1 MNKLNVSLSPHV
13 HSGNSIQR
21 CMLDVLIALV
31 PALLVSFYFFG
42 VGALVV
48 TATSVASCVL
58 FEFLITRFLLK
69 KPSTICD
76 MSAVLTGVLL
86 AFNVPSN
93 LPVWIII
100 IGALVAIGIGKMAF
114 GGLGANIFNP
124 ALTGRIFL
132 LIAYPVQM
140 TTWPNGGE
148 MGYLDAETGAT
159 PLSLF
164 TRYMAGETAA
174 LDQMPSAL
182 QMLIGQ
188 TGGSMG
194 EVCAIA
200 LLIGFVY
207 MLCRKT
213 ITWHTPVAIFVSAFV
228 MALICYEFSFDLAIK
243 QLLSGGLMLG
253 AIFMATDYVTSPM
266 NNKGCIIYGACIG
279 ALTIIIRR
287 FGAYP
292 EGMSF
297 AIFIMNA
304 FVPLINTYVK
314 PTRFGV
320 VKK

>member
-21 CMLDVLIALV
+21 CMLDVIIALV
-31 PALLVSFYFFG
+31 PALLLSFYFFG
-42 VGALVV
+42 IGALVV

-58 FEFLITRFLLK
+58 FEFLITRFILK
-69 KPSTICD
+69 QPASICD
-76 MSAVLTGVLL
+76 MSAVLTGLLL

-114 GGLGANIFNP
+114 GGLGQNIFNP

-140 TTWPNGGE
+140 TTWPVSGE
-148 MGYLDAETGAT
+148 MGYVDVETGAT

-164 TRYMAGETAA
+164 ARYMAGDVAA
-174 LDQMPSAL
+174 LQEMPD
-182 QMLIGQ
+182 MLDMFVGMI
-188 TGGSMG
+188 GGSMG
-194 EVCAIA
+194 EVSSIA
-200 LLIGFVY
+200 LLIGFAY
-207 MLCRKT
+207 MLIRKT
-213 ITWHTPVAIFVSAFV
+213 ITWHIPVSIFASAFI
-228 MALICYEFSFDLAIK
+228 MALICYNFDVHFAVM

-266 NNKGCIIYGACIG
+266 NNKGCLIYGACIG

-297 AIFIMNA
+297 AIFVMNA
-304 FVPLINTYVK
+304 FVPLINKYVK

>member
-48 TATSVASCVL
+48 TLTSVASCVL
-58 FEFLITRFLLK
+58 FEFLITKFLLK
-69 KPSTICD
+69 KTPTLCD

-93 LPVWIII
+93 LPIWIII

-114 GGLGANIFNP
+114 GGLGQNIFNP

-140 TTWPNGGE
+140 TTWPVSGE
-148 MGYLDAETGAT
+148 MGYADVATGAT

-164 TRYMAGETAA
+164 TRIMAGDATAA
-174 LDQMPSAL
+174 SQMPSAID
-182 QMLIGQ
+182 MLVGA

-207 MLCRKT
+207 MLFRKT
-213 ITWHTPVAIFVSAFV
+213 ITWHTPVAIFASAFV
-228 MALICYEFSFDLAIK
+228 MALICYDFNFEYAVM

-266 NNKGCIIYGACIG
+266 NNKGCLIYGACIG

>member
-42 VGALVV
+42 IGALVV
-48 TATSVASCVL
+48 TLTSVASCVL
-58 FEFLITRFLLK
+58 FEFLITKFLLK
-69 KPSTICD
+69 KTPTLCD

-93 LPVWIII
+93 LPIWIII

-114 GGLGANIFNP
+114 GGLGQNIFNP

-140 TTWPNGGE
+140 TTWPVSGE
-148 MGYLDAETGAT
+148 MGYADVATGAT

-164 TRYMAGETAA
+164 TRIMAGDATAA
-174 LDQMPSAL
+174 SQMPSAID
-182 QMLIGQ
+182 MLVGA

-200 LLIGFVY
+200 LLIGFAY
-207 MLCRKT
+207 MLFRKT
-213 ITWHTPVAIFVSAFV
+213 ITWHTPVAIFASAFV
-228 MALICYEFSFDLAIK
+228 MALICYDFNFEYAVM

-266 NNKGCIIYGACIG
+266 NNKGCLIYGACIG

>member
-13 HSGNSIQR
+13 HSGNSVQG
-21 CMLDVLIALV
+21 CMRDVLIALV

-42 VGALVV
+42 VGAAVV
-48 TATSVASCVL
+48 TLTSVAACVL
-58 FEFLITRFLLK
+58 TEFLIQKFVLK
-69 KPSTICD
+69 GSTSVCD
-76 MSAVLTGVLL
+76 LSAVLTGVLL
-86 AFNVPSN
+86 AFNLPSN
-93 LPVWIII
+93 LPIWIII
-100 IGALVAIGIGKMAF
+100 IGAVVAIGIGKMAF
-114 GGLGANIFNP
+114 GGIGANIFNP

-132 LIAYPVQM
+132 LIAYPVDM
-140 TTWPNGGE
+140 TTWPVSGQ
-148 MGYLDAETGAT
+148 MGYVDVETGAT
-159 PLSLF
+159 PLALF
-164 TRYMAGETAA
+164 TRIMAGDSTAA
-174 LDQMPSAL
+174 DQLPSAID
-182 QMLIGQ
+182 MLVGA
-188 TGGSMG
+188 TGGAMG

-200 LLIGFVY
+200 LLLGFVY
-207 MLCRKT
+207 MLIRKT
-213 ITWHTPVAIFVSAFV
+213 ITWHIPVSIFASAFV
-228 MALICYEFSFDLAIK
+228 MALLCYDFNVEYAVL
-243 QLLSGGLMLG
+243 QLLSGGMMLG

-266 NNKGCIIYGACIG
+266 NNKGCVIYGICIG

>member
-21 CMLDVLIALV
+21 CMLDVIIALV
-31 PALLVSFYFFG
+31 PALLLSFYFFG
-42 VGALVV
+42 MGAVVV

-58 FEFLITRFLLK
+58 FEFIITRFILK
-69 KPSTICD
+69 QPSTICD
-76 MSAVLTGVLL
+76 MSAVVTGVLL

-100 IGALVAIGIGKMAF
+100 IGALVAIGIGKMSF
-114 GGLGANIFNP
+114 GGLGQNIFNP

-140 TTWPNGGE
+140 TTWPVSGST
-148 MGYLDAETGAT
+148 GYLDVETGAT

-164 TRYMAGETAA
+164 TRYMAGDA
-174 LDQMPSAL
+174 SAL
-182 QMLIGQ
+182 QEMPEVFDMLVGL
-188 TGGSMG
+188 TGGSLG
-194 EVCAIA
+194 EVSAIA
-200 LLIGFVY
+200 LLIGFGY
-207 MLCRKT
+207 MLFRKT
-213 ITWHTPVAIFVSAFV
+213 ITWHTPVAIFVSAFI
-228 MALICYEFSFDLAIK
+228 MALLCYDFDLEAAVM

-266 NNKGCIIYGACIG
+266 NDKGCLVYGACIG

-304 FVPLINTYVK
+304 FVPLINKYVK